1 MSIDGEIR
9 LTVSEWDGIIVWMEG
24 LYIVTGA
31 SGYLGRSICE
41 YLLDRGARVRAL
53 VHTEQSVPHVSERA
67 EMFFG
72 NILVPQSLEALF
84 AGSEGLAVFFIHAA
98 ALVSVQTHDSEAY
111 RINVEGTENVLRV
124 CRAHRVKKLVY
135 VSSVDALDPAA
146 YRGPVTEPA
155 RYLLPDAETDYAR
168 SKAEASNLVLDAVQ
182 EGLDA
187 SLVLPS
193 CILGPGDL
201 KGGFTSLM
209 IRIYLAGIPPVS
221 VAGGYDFIDVRDA
234 AAATVAA
241 LSSPAGESYI
251 LAGGY
256 GTVTEVFDELAA
268 YTHRHKTMM
277 TLPVGILY
285 PILPV
290 MALCARILHR
300 RAPLTR
306 NAVRLLASRI
316 EYDHGKAARELGLC
330 PRPLA
335 DTVYDT
341 AAFIKEQKR
350 AQKEQKRGHRQ

>member
-1 MSIDGEIR
+1 M
-9 LTVSEWDGIIVWMEG
+9 TVAKRNGIIIWMDGI
-24 LYIVTGA
+24 YIVTGA

-41 YLLDRGARVRAL
+41 YLLDRGAHVRAL
-53 VHTEQSVPHVSERA
+53 IHTEQSVPHVSERA

-72 NILVPQSLEALF
+72 NILIPQSLDALF
-84 AGSEGLAVFFIHAA
+84 AGTEGLAVFFIHAA

-111 RINVEGTENVLRV
+111 RVNVEGTKNVLRA
-124 CRAHRVKKLVY
+124 CREHGVQKLVY
-135 VSSVDALDPAA
+135 VSSVDALNPAA
-146 YRGPVTEPA
+146 YDGLVTEPA
-155 RYLLPDAETDYAR
+155 RFLLPDAETDYAR
-168 SKAEASNLVLDAVQ
+168 SKADASNLVLDAAR
-182 EGLDA
+182 EGLNA

-221 VAGGYDFIDVRDA
+221 IAGGYDFVDVRDA
-234 AAATVAA
+234 ASASVAA
-241 LSSPAGESYI
+241 LCSPAGESYI

-268 YTHRHKTMM
+268 YTHRRKTMM

-290 MALCARILHR
+290 MALYGRIRHR

-306 NAVRLLASRI
+306 NAIRLLASHI
-316 EYDHGKAARELGLC
+316 VYDHGKAARELGFS
-330 PRPLA
+330 PRPLSE
-335 DTVYDT
+335 TVSDT

-350 AQKEQKRGHRQ
+350 AQKEQTRGQKQ